1 MERAIVWSK
10 GSRHKVKA
18 PAAFAELERIREI
31 EGDTITPQAIVDAS
45 RPEDA
50 VLHPEFEWDDTAA
63 ANEWRKEQAR
73 SIVQAIE
80 VVESDGSLEHRSPAM
95 VSVVVEG
102 ARGYQPTSV
111 AFEDAD
117 SAEFVIGEALA
128 ALANWK
134 RRYDA
139 LRQHPKLAAI
149 WRAVESIAS

>member
-1 MERAIVWSK
+1 MERVVVWAK

-18 PAAFAELERIREI
+18 TAAFAELERIRES
-31 EGDTITPQAIVDAS
+31 EGETVSPQAIVDAS

-80 VVESDGSLEHRSPAM
+80 IVESDGALEHRSPAM
-95 VSVVVEG
+95 VSVIVEG
-102 ARGYQPTSV
+102 SRGYQPTSV

-128 ALANWK
+128 ALASWR
-134 RRYDA
+134 RRYEA
-139 LRQHPKLAAI
+139 LRQHPRLRAI
-149 WRAVESIAS
+149 WQAVESIAS

>member
-18 PAAFAELERIREI
+18 PAAFAELERIRES
-31 EGDTITPQAIVDAS
+31 EGETLSPQAIVDAS

-50 VLHPEFEWDDTAA
+50 VLHPEFEWDDSAA

-73 SIVQAIE
+73 SIVQSIE
-80 VVESDGSLEHRSPAM
+80 IVQSDGALESRAPAL
-95 VSVVVEG
+95 VSVIVEG
-102 ARGYQPTSV
+102 QRGYQPTSV
-111 AFEDAD
+111 AFEDAE

-128 ALANWK
+128 ALASWK
-134 RRYDA
+134 RRYEA